1 MHNTI
6 SFRQL
11 PTVFRL
17 LLATCLLILFCY
29 SRTYG
34 QQRWSAGP
42 RVGVNLSDMTG
53 DVQNRKMLPGLMAGV
68 GVMYS
73 DISRF
78 GVAIDVLFSQ
88 RGAKFDVPF
97 QNGRIAFN
105 QRLNYLEVPITLRYY
120 LNDGGNFRPNVY
132 FGPSVAY
139 MLKAKRTNQKLNN
152 NDIASVDNSPDFR
165 PLDLGIT
172 GGIQFNFRAGDRQ
185 RFLID
190 ARYTYGISDIS
201 VASER
206 IQNSTITVGLGY
218 SWGIGREYT
227 RRDPKLRKRD

>member
-1 MHNTI
+1 M
-6 SFRQL
+6 
-11 PTVFRL
+11 V
-17 LLATCLLILFCY
+17 
-29 SRTYG
+29 
-34 QQRWSAGP
+34 
-42 RVGVNLSDMTG
+42 G
-53 DVQNRKMLPGLMAGV
+53 DVQNRKMLPGLVAGV

-78 GVAIDVLFSQ
+78 GLAIEALYSQ

-120 LNDGGNFRPNVY
+120 LNDGGDFRPNLY

-139 MLKAKRTNQKLNN
+139 MLKAKRTNQKLNG
-152 NDIASVDNSPDFR
+152 NDIASVDNSRDFR

-190 ARYTYGISDIS
+190 ARYTYGITDIS

-206 IQNSTITVGLGY
+206 IQNSTITVALGY
-218 SWGIGREYT
+218 SWGIGRNYT
-227 RRDPKLRKRD
+227 RRDPKLRRRD